1 VTELDLRALGIW
13 RIPIPLPGTHPRETV
28 NAWAIE
34 DVDGGVALLDCG
46 FDTPESVAALAD
58 GLDEG
63 GTSFQSVRRIILSHS
78 HAEHSG
84 GVRRVLEL
92 APNDV
97 AVHASRSQAVR
108 LRHVCRRAYP
118 LRDRER
124 LRFRRFAVSAL
135 RMPGHTAGLTCLF
148 AEYEGIFFSSDHLL
162 NGTVP
167 VVTCAPANADLREAY
182 RASLLRLGA
191 LDVRVVLPGRGVPF
205 AGHRRVVGEILTTL
219 AHERWGA
226 TPATRRE
233 SVGRGAGVAEG
244 T

>member
-34 DVDGGVALLDCG
+34 DVDGGLALLDCG
-46 FDTPESVAALAD
+46 FDAPESVAALAD

-63 GTSFQSVRRIILSHS
+63 GMSFHSVRRVILSHA

-84 GVRRVLEL
+84 GVRRVIDL
-92 APNDV
+92 ADPDV
-97 AVHASRSQAVR
+97 AVHASRAQAVR
-108 LRHVCRRAYP
+108 LRRSCRRAYP
-118 LRDRER
+118 LRDGER
-124 LRFRRFAVSAL
+124 LRFRWFAASAL

-148 AEYEGIFFSSDHLL
+148 AEDEGVFFSSDHLL
-162 NGTVP
+162 NGIVP

-191 LDVRVVLPGRGVPF
+191 LEVRVVLPGRGAPF
-205 AGHRRVVGEILTTL
+205 AGHRRVVGEVLASL
-219 AHERWGA
+219 AHEGRGA
-226 TPATRRE
+226 TPAPRQE
-233 SVGRGAGVAEG
+233 SVRPGACVAEG